1 MRRALRL
8 DEERAQVSLL
18 LINSTPAARVFQLPQ
33 PAFPW
38 WLRLD
43 TANVARSDQE
53 CADSGLEVAAHSL
66 QLLTATVQAPAPK
79 IIVHELEDTAV
90 QPQAVASMLNVD
102 DTGSV

>member
-1 MRRALRL
+1 
-8 DEERAQVSLL
+8 
-18 LINSTPAARVFQLPQ
+18 LPQ
-33 PAFPW
+33 PQLRW
-38 WLRLD
+38 TLRLD
-43 TANVARSDQE
+43 TANAAL
-53 CADSGLEVAAHSL
+53 ADRDLDRPQVEVAAHSL